1 MKQDKPL
8 VAIVT
13 ITFNLMKAGRE
24 KYFRQNLESVRN
36 QTYEKIEHI
45 IIDGASTDGTVDLIK
60 EYADKG
66 WIKYIS
72 EPDTGIYDA
81 MNKGVKMAKGKYIAF
96 LNSDDFYHNPDAV
109 KLSVEA
115 LEREQADFSY
125 ADYSAIY
132 DADTRTMKGDINT
145 FLYTMPF
152 GHPTMFSKVSV
163 IRSENGFNETYKVAA
178 DYDLIVRL
186 ILKDYRGIYI
196 DANLMSFRMVG
207 VCCNV
212 DYSDEIAQINMK
224 NYAPFYDF
232 IDADQAKRI
241 MFGMIIPEDFPNKFR
256 EFAKKQGL
264 KNINI
269 ERVVSLLETKA
280 KEHLQRI
287 DAAAKS
293 EINSTASLPKNFITK
308 YIRLLLDSR
317 FRQPVRRIYYAIRFK
332 KLSE

>member
-1 MKQDKPL
+1 MQQEKPL
-8 VAIVT
+8 VTIVT
-13 ITFNLMKAGRE
+13 ITFNLLKAGRE

-36 QTYEKIEHI
+36 QTYENVEHLI
-45 IIDGASTDGTVDLIK
+45 VDGASTDGTVDLIK
-60 EYADKG
+60 EFAEKS
-66 WIKYIS
+66 WITYIS
-72 EPDTGIYDA
+72 EPDKGIYDA
-81 MNKGVKMAKGKYIAF
+81 MNKGVRMAKGKYVAF

-125 ADYSAIY
+125 ADYSAVY
-132 DADTRTMKGDINT
+132 DTDIRIMKGDINT

-152 GHPTMFSKVSV
+152 GHPTMFTKTSV
-163 IRSENGFNETYKVAA
+163 LRAESEFNQKYKVAA

-196 DANLMSFRMVG
+196 DANIMSFRMVG

-232 IDADQAKRI
+232 SNDDQAKKI
-241 MFGMIIPEDFPNKFR
+241 MFGMVIPEDFPRKFK
-256 EFAKKQGL
+256 EFANKRGL

-269 ERVVSLLETKA
+269 DKVTAILETKA
-280 KEHLQRI
+280 RENANREPVSPSSNSLVAKI
-287 DAAAKS
+287 DWYLR
-293 EINSTASLPKNFITK
+293 N
-308 YIRLLLDSR
+308 SR
-317 FRQPVRRIYYAIRFK
+317 FRQPVRKIYYAFRFK
-332 KLSE
+332 KIS